1 MSTAVVQAS
10 SEVLNSWKE
19 IASYMN
25 RGVRTVQRWEAE
37 LNLPVRRPHGRG
49 RSAVVAIRSELDLW
63 LKACPIEHNS
73 DPKTEAQLRVGG
85 RVRALNTELL
95 LEGRRLRRHVATSR
109 LQVSSALV
117 NLVATLERM
126 TAEYPSSRIAAS
138 VPD

>member
-63 LKACPIEHNS
+63 LKACPVEHKSGPN
-73 DPKTEAQLRVGG
+73 TEAHSRVGG
-85 RVRALNTELL
+85 RVKGSNTELL
-95 LEGRRLRRHVATSR
+95 LEGKRLRKHVATSR
-109 LQVSSALV
+109 LQLSGALV
-117 NLVATLERM
+117 HQVATLERL
-126 TAEYPSSRIAAS
+126 TAELNPRIAVDA
-138 VPD
+138 